1 MQPSII
7 KSAMF
12 NGLIMGV
19 IFSINFLFSISKI
32 TALALLSYVL
42 IAIIIVGIY
51 KMVIRFRDVECAG
64 VISFWKA
71 FSYILLTFFFAA
83 INSSVVKYIYFQ
95 YINPGYLEEMF
106 QESMKLMEKMKFPMN
121 DASIAQ
127 MESIMKPA
135 SFTLQYIWGNVFV
148 GTLVA
153 LIMSGFVKKEKD
165 VFSE

>member
-19 IFSINFLFSISKI
+19 MFSINFLFSISKI

-42 IAIIIVGIY
+42 ITIILVGIY
-51 KMVIRFRDVECAG
+51 KLAIRFRDEECKG
-64 VISFWKA
+64 EISYWKS

-83 INSSVVKYIYFQ
+83 IISSVVKYVYFQ
-95 YINPGYLEEMF
+95 YINPAYLEQMF

-121 DASIAQ
+121 DASVAQ
-127 MESIMKPA
+127 METIMKPA
-135 SFTLQYIWGNVFV
+135 SFTLQYIWVNVFV

-153 LIMSGFVKKEKD
+153 LVMSGFVKRPPTPKGE
-165 VFSE
+165 